1 MMNYKKSYQSDKSFL
16 SLTSLYPEEFDYLLS
31 TFSQEWY
38 KYHKHFDMLGKRRKA
53 PKTTYENDTKTLP
66 TVEDKLFF
74 ILVYLKN
81 NPSQE
86 FIACSFEIDQSHA
99 CRWIK
104 LLSDILCNSLKKLDV
119 LPCQDGRALKS
130 FLSNKQIDC
139 LIIDAVE
146 QRTVRAVN
154 KEAQGENYS
163 GKKKTIV

>member
-1 MMNYKKSYQSDKSFL
+1 MMNYKTSYQSDKSFL
-16 SLTSLYPEEFDYLLS
+16 SLTSLYPEEFDYLLP

-53 PKTTYENDTKTLP
+53 PKTSYENDTKTLP

-86 FIACSFEIDQSHA
+86 FIAFSFEIDQSHA

-104 LLSDILCNSLKKLDV
+104 ILSDILSNSLKQLDV
-119 LPCQDGRALKS
+119 LPCQDGSALKTL
-130 FLSNKQIDC
+130 LSKKEVDC

-146 QRTVRAVN
+146 QRTVRSVN
-154 KEAQGENYS
+154 TEAQAGNYS
-163 GKKKTIV
+163 GKKKTTV